1 MLVVR
6 GCIVVIITDQILRVE
21 LIAKV
26 RGIHVFLVQAKWTI
40 LLFLASGW
48 NDVFSLDHA
57 SRYSELICTS
67 FAAYRCLLAA
77 RLIHVAHRLASRHRL
92 VQRIGTCGPTA
103 YILAI
108 SGVLNLGTLS
118 SSSDIQASRQLILFF
133 LGRDLP
139 RTLSSSCYR
148 SCLIKTSRLF
158 EARALLSVY
167 GCLVLGIGSK
177 VRIDVPH
184 AGVLSLVR
192 ILDTFIIS
200 VSCLLHHDLQFVNA
214 FL

>member
-1 MLVVR
+1 M
-6 GCIVVIITDQILRVE
+6 
-21 LIAKV
+21 
-26 RGIHVFLVQAKWTI
+26 
-40 LLFLASGW
+40 
-48 NDVFSLDHA
+48 
-57 SRYSELICTS
+57 
-67 FAAYRCLLAA
+67 
-77 RLIHVAHRLASRHRL
+77 
-92 VQRIGTCGPTA
+92 
-103 YILAI
+103 
-108 SGVLNLGTLS
+108 LNLGTLS